1 VVKEDSQRKKVDIYI
16 NVLISYFLVLSIIIT
31 FINFKDNF
39 ENYIMLTIL
48 MIIALV
54 SYYFNLTIALVLT
67 LAIDFIYGTYS
78 LYKNISTG
86 YTINNTVYIWLIL
99 IPVTSLIVSLVS
111 KNILLLQNEVKNL
124 EVLNEEL
131 VMIDPL
137 TGDRNIKAFD
147 NEMPIYISMSKRYG
161 IPITI
166 MIVKFK
172 YSDRLKT
179 IVGKNYFNKIL
190 VKSSEVLSKSLRVE
204 DRKYILNDNTFVYIL
219 ISDNKGAKVIEK
231 RLKNNISNLEMKNS
245 KFKKNVNI
253 EIQVGF
259 YTYDGEVDEPL
270 ELLKNAEKELEYDL

>member
-1 VVKEDSQRKKVDIYI
+1 MVKEESQRKKVDLYI
-16 NVLISYFLVLSIIIT
+16 NALISYFLVLSIIIT
-31 FINFKDNF
+31 FINFKDDF

-54 SYYFNLTIALVLT
+54 SYYFNVTIALVLT

-78 LYKNISTG
+78 LYKNISIG

-99 IPVTSLIVSLVS
+99 IPITSLIVSLVS
-111 KNILLLQNEVKNL
+111 KNILLLQNEVKKL
-124 EVLNEEL
+124 EILNEEL

-231 RLKNNISNLEMKNS
+231 RLKKNISNIEMKNS

>member
-1 VVKEDSQRKKVDIYI
+1 MVKEDSQRKKVDIYI
-16 NVLISYFLVLSIIIT
+16 NLLISYFLVLSIIMT

-54 SYYFNLTIALVLT
+54 SYYFNVTIALVLT

-147 NEMPIYISMSKRYG
+147 NEMPIYISMSNRYG

-231 RLKNNISNLEMKNS
+231 RLKKNISNIEMKNS

>member
-1 VVKEDSQRKKVDIYI
+1 VVKEDSQRKQVDIYI
-16 NVLISYFLVLSIIIT
+16 NVLISYFLILSIIIT

-54 SYYFNLTIALVLT
+54 SYYFNITIALVLT

-147 NEMPIYISMSKRYG
+147 NEMPIYISMSDRYG